1 MSRSKHGLRLVRQ
14 RRQPHLHAHTAD
26 YEDIKQKRRIAK
38 LCNALMDKRYWK
50 VRRLCLLH
58 MVAHSEQKIWYSI
71 AEDVACR
78 RQPSIFRYK
87 KQRRQHY
94 TPRSSHQQ
102 HHDQCGGGA
111 VEERCA

>member
-14 RRQPHLHAHTAD
+14 RRQPHLYAHTAD

-50 VRRLCLLH
+50 VRRLCRKLREGPL
-58 MVAHSEQKIWYSI
+58 QRIN
-71 AEDVACR
+71 VACR

-87 KQRRQHY
+87 KRRQHY

-111 VEERCA
+111 VEERYA